1 MREGPE
7 NTSLSITL
15 YNFKKVCVCVRVCA
29 RAFVF
34 VCVCV
39 CVEEGG
45 GGAKPP
51 PALLPYLCSKGG
63 AKETP
68 KIYNLIF
75 CLIIFYVATII
86 SHRERASIQVS
97 VISVPILTAMLVYKI
112 RIYGHISCA

>member
-1 MREGPE
+1 MKVGGGGGDLGLKVREGPE
-7 NTSLSITL
+7 NTFLSVTL
-15 YNFKKVCVCVRVCA
+15 NNFKN
-29 RAFVF
+29 

-39 CVEEGG
+39 CVCVRACVCACVCVCGG
-45 GGAKPP
+45 GGGGSEAP

-97 VISVPILTAMLVYKI
+97 VISVPILTA
-112 RIYGHISCA
+112 SF